1 MLTRGSEAAVT
12 PTPIVW
18 LRRFGIP
25 RIKCQVSRPVPVRA
39 QVKQATPT
47 LFQFQCVAVLVFT
60 VRVPSGVCRVLWWP
74 AVLSSIGELALF
86 CH

>member
-1 MLTRGSEAAVT
+1 
-12 PTPIVW
+12 
-18 LRRFGIP
+18 
-25 RIKCQVSRPVPVRA
+25 VPVRA
-39 QVKQATPT
+39 PVKQATPT

-60 VRVPSGVCRVLWWP
+60 VRVPSGVCRVFWWP